1 MSITISA
8 TFATVQEAADFLA
21 KHAPTTAVVLT
32 EGDAAADA
40 AGTSRPDNPT
50 VKATTRAKKDT
61 PAPAPAPAPTPAP
74 APSPAADAV
83 DYPTLQKAVM
93 QLASEGAEHKAAA
106 LAIAAEF
113 GAKTFKD
120 MDAKHYAAALAKVN
134 AALAKAKAPAN
145 EEAFA

>member
-21 KHAPTTAVVLT
+21 KHASTVVLT
-32 EGDAAADA
+32 EADAAADL
-40 AGTSRPDNPT
+40 AGTPRPDNPT
-50 VKATTRAKKDT
+50 VRPTRAKKAEPT
-61 PAPAPAPAPTPAP
+61 PAPQPAPAPAAPT
-74 APSPAADAV
+74 ADAV

-93 QLASEGAEHKAAA
+93 QLAAEGAEHKAAA

-134 AALAKAKAPAN
+134 AALAKAKAPVPAA
-145 EEAFA
+145 EPEFA